1 MYIWQNKEWPNFR
14 WNESIVA
21 NKLSQVKFEQGR
33 LLGIMS
39 MLGFDLKNV
48 TILDAMTSDIVESSN
63 IEGITLNTEDVR
75 SSIAWQLG
83 LDNIGL
89 PTSNR
94 YIEGVVE
101 VMFDAVN
108 NYQKPLT
115 QKRLFSWHTS
125 LFPNANTS
133 KHITVG
139 GWRESALPMQVVSG
153 RHGNETIH
161 YEAPSSNDV
170 PNLMNTFLN
179 WVQKEQDIDMI
190 VKAAIAHL
198 WFVTIHPFSDGNG
211 RIARTIMDML
221 LAKSDD
227 TQHRFY
233 SMSNIIGKKRKE
245 YYNILEKT
253 QKGNL
258 DITEWLMWFLESLN
272 DAIKDSLSLVEKVRK
287 KSVFWE
293 NNRHIAMNERQ
304 TKMINMLWDHF
315 EGNLTSSKWAKITKC
330 SSDTA
335 LRDIQDLIHKGILI
349 KNDSNGR
356 STSYRLAI
364 EEK

>member
-1 MYIWQNKEWPNFR
+1 
-14 WNESIVA
+14 
-21 NKLSQVKFEQGR
+21 
-33 LLGIMS
+33 
-39 MLGFDLKNV
+39 
-48 TILDAMTSDIVESSN
+48 
-63 IEGITLNTEDVR
+63 
-75 SSIAWQLG
+75 
-83 LDNIGL
+83 
-89 PTSNR
+89 
-94 YIEGVVE
+94 
-101 VMFDAVN
+101 MFDAIN

-139 GWRESALPMQVVSG
+139 RWRDSVLPMQVVSG
-153 RHGNETIH
+153 RYGNEIVH

-179 WVQKEQDIDMI
+179 WVQEEQDIDMI

-227 TQHRFY
+227 TPHRFY

-272 DAIKDSLSLVEKVRK
+272 DAIKDSLKLVEKVRK

-315 EGNLTSSKWAKITKC
+315 EGNLTSGKWAKITKC

>member
-14 WNESIVA
+14 WNESKVA
-21 NKLSQVKFEQGR
+21 NKLSQVKFEQGL

-125 LFPNANTS
+125 LFPHANTS

-170 PNLMNTFLN
+170 PILMDTFLK
-179 WVQKEQDIDMI
+179 WVQEEQDIDMI

-227 TQHRFY
+227 TPHRFY

-258 DITEWLMWFLESLN
+258 DITEWLIWFLESLN
-272 DAIKDSLSLVEKVRK
+272 DAIKNSLSLVEKVRK

-315 EGNLTSSKWAKITKC
+315 EGNLTSGKWAKITKC

>member
-1 MYIWQNKEWPNFR
+1 MYIWQNKEWPNFH
-14 WNESIVA
+14 WNESKVA

-39 MLGFDLKNV
+39 MIGFDLKNV

-63 IEGITLNTEDVR
+63 IEGVTLNTEDVR

-89 PTSNR
+89 PSSNR

-101 VMFDAVN
+101 VMFDAIN
-108 NYQKPLT
+108 NYQKSLT

-139 GWRESALPMQVVSG
+139 RWRDSALPMQVVSG
-153 RHGNETIH
+153 RYGNEIVH

-179 WVQKEQDIDMI
+179 WLQEEQDIDMI

-211 RIARTIMDML
+211 RIARTI
-221 LAKSDD
+221 AKSDD
-227 TQHRFY
+227 TPHRFY

-272 DAIKDSLSLVEKVRK
+272 DAIKDSLKLVEKVRK

-349 KNDSNGR
+349 KNNSNGR

-364 EEK
+364 EE

>member
-83 LDNIGL
+83 LDNIGS
-89 PTSNR
+89 PTSNS

-153 RHGNETIH
+153 RHGNETVH

-227 TQHRFY
+227 TQHRF
-233 SMSNIIGKKRKE
+233 IACQIL
-245 YYNILEKT
+245 LEK
-253 QKGNL
+253 KGKSI
-258 DITEWLMWFLESLN
+258 IT
-272 DAIKDSLSLVEKVRK
+272 
-287 KSVFWE
+287 
-293 NNRHIAMNERQ
+293 
-304 TKMINMLWDHF
+304 
-315 EGNLTSSKWAKITKC
+315 
-330 SSDTA
+330 
-335 LRDIQDLIHKGILI
+335 
-349 KNDSNGR
+349 
-356 STSYRLAI
+356 Y
-364 EEK
+364 

>member
-1 MYIWQNKEWPNFR
+1 LE
-14 WNESIVA
+14 
-21 NKLSQVKFEQGR
+21 
-33 LLGIMS
+33 
-39 MLGFDLKNV
+39 
-48 TILDAMTSDIVESSN
+48 
-63 IEGITLNTEDVR
+63 
-75 SSIAWQLG
+75 
-83 LDNIGL
+83 
-89 PTSNR
+89 
-94 YIEGVVE
+94 
-101 VMFDAVN
+101 
-108 NYQKPLT
+108 
-115 QKRLFSWHTS
+115 
-125 LFPNANTS
+125 
-133 KHITVG
+133 
-139 GWRESALPMQVVSG
+139 
-153 RHGNETIH
+153 
-161 YEAPSSNDV
+161 
-170 PNLMNTFLN
+170 
-179 WVQKEQDIDMI
+179 
-190 VKAAIAHL
+190 
-198 WFVTIHPFSDGNG
+198 
-211 RIARTIMDML
+211 
-221 LAKSDD
+221 
-227 TQHRFY
+227 
-233 SMSNIIGKKRKE
+233 KKRKE

-364 EEK
+364 EE